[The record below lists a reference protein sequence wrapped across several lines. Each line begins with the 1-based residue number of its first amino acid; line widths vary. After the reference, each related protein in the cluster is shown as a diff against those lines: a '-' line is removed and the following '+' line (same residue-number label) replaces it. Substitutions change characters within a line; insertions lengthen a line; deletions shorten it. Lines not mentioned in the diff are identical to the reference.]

1 MVEYKIEFDYNGQK
15 VILDLRRVVAIT
27 RPDNGVFRI
36 YFENAI
42 WGVKEKEFERVYNA
56 WMAL

>member
-1 MVEYKIEFDYNGQK
+1 MKEYKIEFDYNGQE

-36 YFENAI
+36 YFERSSKGSI
-42 WGVKEKEFERVYNA
+42 MLGWHYE
-56 WMAL
+56 L